1 MQALWKNSE
10 DVKLFTM
17 LDLLKAHFLY
27 SFILLRQNVIDRRSF
42 IIYVRKILYGWRIAV
57 DMVYRCGRWLRRIS
71 AALSQQCVRLVK
83 KF

>member
-42 IIYVRKILYGWRIAV
+42 IIDVRKFYMDGVSLWIWCIGVADGYAV
-57 DMVYRCGRWLRRIS
+57 YLL
-71 AALSQQCVRLVK
+71 LSRSNV
-83 KF
+83 